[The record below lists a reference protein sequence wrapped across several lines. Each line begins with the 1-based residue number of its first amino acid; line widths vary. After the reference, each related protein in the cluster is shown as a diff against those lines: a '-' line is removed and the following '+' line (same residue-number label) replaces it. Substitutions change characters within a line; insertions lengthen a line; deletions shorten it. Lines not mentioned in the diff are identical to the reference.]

1 MNEERKTALIY
12 RRKRYHDEIIE
23 DKEERLR
30 NAVLEIK
37 RRLSEGLAP
46 DYRAVADEFNV
57 KPTTL
62 FDRAKK
68 GIIVHGKVLTSRE
81 EKGIV
86 QFVEKRQKGAP
97 LTKPILLELINQ
109 YLRVTK
115 TKKKI
120 NFSHFSSL
128 N

>member
-57 KPTTL
+57 KPMTL

-68 GIIVHGKVLTSRE
+68 GLIVHGKVLTSR
-81 EKGIV
+81 
-86 QFVEKRQKGAP
+86 A
-97 LTKPILLELINQ
+97 
-109 YLRVTK
+109 
-115 TKKKI
+115 
-120 NFSHFSSL
+120 SSIC
-128 N
+128 